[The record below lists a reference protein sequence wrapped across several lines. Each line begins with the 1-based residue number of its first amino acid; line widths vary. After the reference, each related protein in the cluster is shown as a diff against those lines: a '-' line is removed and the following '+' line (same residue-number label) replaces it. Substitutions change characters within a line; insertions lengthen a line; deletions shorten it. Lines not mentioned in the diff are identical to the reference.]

1 LRGGAGLVRISS
13 TDRGVTRRRA
23 WTPIGVVTVRF
34 IAELRGPSPALI
46 HPTSTLASSAEIDER
61 YVQKQRG
68 HASAKMTRRYQR
80 RHERF
85 RDSGIPVT
93 GFLDCTLRLRHAN

>member
-1 LRGGAGLVRISS
+1 MI
-13 TDRGVTRRRA
+13 RRRA

-85 RDSGIPVT
+85 RDSPENVAPDYAEPDSERNG
-93 GFLDCTLRLRHAN
+93 